1 MKRIQR
7 LALVLIPALVA
18 TILLS
23 WWFWQRS
30 LVDGAPPSATD
41 VAAANPAA
49 EDAGISDT
57 ASVARGADED
67 KDLDSSGGE
76 HANDI
81 PALAQSMGRPAG
93 LAPLAEAGPRPISP
107 DGQARIDAVLPR
119 LDSLDK
125 DGQDYALLARAEAPD
140 PDWSPRLEQLL
151 QLAIDQHGRGFTGL
165 EVSRPHCARS
175 VCVIT
180 AAAHVLETQ
189 HPNADW
195 QRLTFR
201 IAKEPWFKDAF
212 FDTRTTVASDKQGAL
227 YVTYFIRK

>member
-1 MKRIQR
+1 MKRIR
-7 LALVLIPALVA
+7 SVAIVLIPALVVA
-18 TILLS
+18 VLLS

-30 LVDGAPPSATD
+30 PVDGAPSS
-41 VAAANPAA
+41 AA
-49 EDAGISDT
+49 EDAGISD
-57 ASVARGADED
+57 AAGVARGADED
-67 KDLDSSGGE
+67 KDDPDASSSE
-76 HANDI
+76 PANDV
-81 PALAQSMGRPAG
+81 PALAESMGRPAG
-93 LAPLAEAGPRPISP
+93 LAPLAEAGPRPMSP

-151 QLAIDQHGRGFTGL
+151 QLAIDQHGRNLTGL
-165 EVSRPHCARS
+165 EVSRPHCART

-180 AAAHVLETQ
+180 AAARVQETQ

-212 FDTRTTVASDKQGAL
+212 FDTRTTVTSDKQGAL